1 MWRQIAHSSPHSS
14 SRAMHPFYLH
24 PSVFLVAEGWQ
35 TDLWFFLPFTLF
47 PSFQHPYPS
56 VANLA
61 ETWFCGCVTFPHSS
75 SNAFHP
81 YLHPSVAN
89 LTEIWQRCGRWICHF
104 SWSPLHFPPVEVH
117 SKVKPFSIQMV
128 NFCWMCFLLHSPDS
142 IGPPILKCIAKV
154 RGHNCVKP

>member
-1 MWRQIAHSSPHSS
+1 MWGYVEANSPQLSPLFKSCH
-14 SRAMHPFYLH
+14 APLYLH
-24 PSVFLVAEGWQ
+24 PSVFFVAEGWQ

-47 PSFQHPYPS
+47 QSFQHPYPS

-117 SKVKPFSIQMV
+117 SIGGLLGQTFQHS
-128 NFCWMCFLLHSPDS
+128 NGWFLLNVFFTAFSGFYRTPHIEVHSRS
-142 IGPPILKCIAKV
+142 
-154 RGHNCVKP
+154 